1 MLDTYVTLTARGF
14 NAKKAVS
21 ECFDEIKNFE
31 QKSSVY
37 ISDSEIS
44 RLNETGKST
53 LSDELLRLVSNAKI
67 YTSETDGAFDITV
80 KPLAD
85 LWNIKN

>member
-1 MLDTYVTLTARGF
+1 MLNTYVTLTARGF

-44 RLNETGKST
+44 RLNETGENT
-53 LSDELLRLVSNAKI
+53 LSDELFAPCFKCEKFTRPKPTARL
-67 YTSETDGAFDITV
+67 TSR
-80 KPLAD
+80 
-85 LWNIKN
+85 